1 LGTTDWG
8 ELGCLTA
15 RLRELQLQ
23 CDAAPRGRIGWL
35 RELDSQILTVE
46 AQRDRLLAHLS
57 WRLFS
62 ASLHRTPLRRPEI
75 AVPDP
80 ISAVAMSLGLSAR

>member
-1 LGTTDWG
+1 LGTTEWG

-23 CDAAPRGRIGWL
+23 RVGVPRGRIGWL

-46 AQRDRLLAHLS
+46 AQRDRLLSHLS
-57 WRLFS
+57 RRLVQRF
-62 ASLHRTPLRRPEI
+62 A
-75 AVPDP
+75 A
-80 ISAVAMSLGLSAR
+80 